1 MTILIVTNRNI
12 RRGKKDHNAFGD
24 DFNAKGPMELRLAHA
39 KKTGNKWRVDIVPER
54 PITPTNLP
62 STRVFRSFRND
73 LITKSRNCVLFVHG
87 FNQTLKKNLEKCL
100 EIESYGVDVVAFSWP
115 SNPGGFK
122 PIEYKR
128 ARRAAEL
135 SAPALDR
142 VFEKLNF
149 NFQCFDE
156 AEKQRCNIS
165 YNFIAHSLGNYLFQN
180 FIEKR
185 LLDGET
191 RMFDNVILH
200 QADVD
205 SQDHG
210 HWVSQLRYARRIY
223 ITQNEDDKV
232 LDTADIIMPDRLGN
246 TTGNPEVARARYV
259 DFTDA
264 KQVGRDHRLWQ
275 EARKNKNVETFFS
288 DVFNG
293 RRGEKPLHHDPAG
306 PDNVFLVP

>member
-1 MTILIVTNRNI
+1 MAILIITNRNI
-12 RRGKKDHNAFGD
+12 RRRYKDHRAFGD
-24 DFNAKGPMELRLAHA
+24 DFNRKGPMELRMATA
-39 KKTGNKWRVDIVPER
+39 EKSGSKWRVDIVPETG
-54 PITPTNLP
+54 ISATNKP
-62 STRVFRSFRND
+62 STRIFRQFRNN
-73 LITKSRNCVLFVHG
+73 LIDKKRNCVLFVHG
-87 FNQTLKKNLEKCL
+87 FNQDLKKNLEKCR

-142 VFEKLNF
+142 VFEKLID
-149 NFQCFDE
+149 NFQALDE
-156 AEKQRCNIS
+156 DEMLRCKIS

-191 RMFDNVILH
+191 RFFDNIILH
-200 QADVD
+200 QADVNNRR
-205 SQDHG
+205 HG
-210 HWVSQLRYARRIY
+210 RWVSQLRYARRIY
-223 ITQNEDDKV
+223 VTHNEDDKV
-232 LDTADIIMPDRLGN
+232 LDTSDIIMPNRLGN
-246 TTGNPEVARARYV
+246 TTGNPEVRRARYV

-264 KQVGRDHRLWQ
+264 KHVGRDHRLWH
-275 EARKNKNVETFFS
+275 EARRNKVVETFFS

-293 RRGEKPLHHDPAG
+293 RRGESPLQNDPNG
-306 PDNVFLVP
+306 PSNVFIVL